1 MDAALSIHAEELR
14 KTLADLVSINS
25 VNPRFADGPG
35 EAEVAD
41 YIVRFFKHNG
51 ISCECQEV
59 LPERMNVICR
69 VEGKA
74 DKPALL
80 LEAHMDTATDVGM
93 SIPPFLP
100 KIDGKRLYGRG
111 SCDTKAGLAAML
123 HAMKAIAA
131 ADRPEGGAVLF
142 LGSVDEE
149 DLFRGINRS
158 IETVPRIGGAIVAEP
173 TDLQIVTMS
182 KGVMRWR
189 FRTLGK
195 VAHSSKPHLGVN
207 AITAMARVVLALD
220 DHYSVA
226 PPSRIHPLL
235 GSPTLNVGVI
245 QAGNQVNQVPETC
258 TAEIDRRLVPG
269 ETADGVLREFAKIVE
284 WSRKGHPEVEVELDD
299 VYLQTDPLE
308 TSLESHIVRTLCRI
322 QNQWNGR
329 PVLNGVPYASDA
341 SALSQAGIPSVIL
354 GPGNIDQ
361 AHSDC
366 EYVDLDQVTC
376 AARMYAQAALEF

>member
-1 MDAALSIHAEELR
+1 MDAAISIRPEELR

-25 VNPRFADGPG
+25 VNPRFPAGRG

-41 YIVRFFKHNG
+41 YIVRFFNRNG
-51 ISCECQEV
+51 ISCDRQEV
-59 LPERMNVICR
+59 LPGRMNVIGR

-74 DKPALL
+74 GKPALL
-80 LEAHMDTATDVGM
+80 LEAHMDTATEVGM

-100 KIDGKRLYGRG
+100 TIDGKKLYGRG

-123 HAMKAIAA
+123 HAMKAVARVR
-131 ADRPEGGAVLF
+131 RPEGGAVLF

-149 DLFRGINRS
+149 HLFRGVNRF
-158 IETVPRIGGAIVAEP
+158 IETAPHIDGAIVAEP

-189 FRTLGK
+189 FRTRGRM
-195 VAHSSKPHLGVN
+195 AHSSRPHLGVN

-220 DHYSVA
+220 EYYSVA
-226 PPSRIHPLL
+226 PPSHTHPLL

-245 QAGNQVNQVPETC
+245 EAGHQVNQVPETC

-269 ETADGVLREFAKIVE
+269 ETAEGVLREFSKIIE
-284 WSRKGHPEVEVELDD
+284 WSRKGHPEVEVELDE
-299 VYLQTDPLE
+299 VYLQTDPLD
-308 TSLESHIVRTLCRI
+308 TSLESRIVRTLCCI
-322 QNQWNGR
+322 QNQWHGR
-329 PVLNGVPYASDA
+329 PVLNAVPYASDA

-376 AARMYAQAALEF
+376 AAQMYAQAALEF